1 MQRSDSASP
10 GAVPRRRSTEVAVIG
25 GGVVGLAAALRLA
38 ADGREVLII
47 EPNVPGAGAS
57 YGNAATIATYA
68 VLPVGTPAVLRS
80 LPALLFDRASPLSI
94 RTAAL
99 PALAPWL
106 LRFAWQSPPG
116 RMHRNAAAIA
126 ELLADAVPLWEE
138 LTTAI
143 GAADLLRRDGCLYLY
158 ETASAL
164 RAAAWD
170 TALRHDLGVALER
183 LAPSEVA
190 ALEPGLPAMEGGAV
204 FFPQAASLAD
214 PTRVMER
221 LTAAATAA
229 GVEILAAAASAL
241 ERRNGGVHVT
251 ADTAEGGKTEVVAK
265 TVVIAAGAHSR
276 HLAVQ
281 AGDRVPL
288 DTERGYHIEYD
299 METPPVSRPVC
310 RVGRGFY
317 FVPLRGRL
325 RVVGTVELGGLKAP
339 PNPRRIDL
347 LRQGAEEFFPGLGA
361 PQRSWLGFRPSM
373 PDSLPVI
380 GSSRGGRDIILA
392 FGHGHLGLTL
402 APVTARLVSA
412 IVDGRSN
419 TPAPPAC
426 SPLRF
431 A

>member
-1 MQRSDSASP
+1 
-10 GAVPRRRSTEVAVIG
+10 
-25 GGVVGLAAALRLA
+25 
-38 ADGREVLII
+38 
-47 EPNVPGAGAS
+47 
-57 YGNAATIATYA
+57 
-68 VLPVGTPAVLRS
+68 VLRN
-80 LPALLFDRASPLSI
+80 LPALLFDRSSPLSI
-94 RTAAL
+94 RAAYL
-99 PALAPWL
+99 PVLAPWL
-106 LRFAWQSPPG
+106 LRFAWQSLPHTT
-116 RMHRNAAAIA
+116 RRNAAAIA
-126 ELLADAVPLWEE
+126 DLVADAVPLWEE
-138 LTTAI
+138 LTAVI
-143 GAADLLRRDGCLYLY
+143 GEGSLLRRDGCLYLY
-158 ETASAL
+158 ETASEL

-170 TALRHDLGVALER
+170 SASRQDLGVALER
-183 LAPSEVA
+183 LTPPEVA
-190 ALEPGLPAMEGGAV
+190 ALEPKLPALEGGGV
-204 FFPQAASLAD
+204 FFPEAASLAD
-214 PTRVMER
+214 PSVVMQR
-221 LTAAATAA
+221 LTAAAKAA
-229 GVEILAAAASAL
+229 GAEILHATASAL
-241 ERRNGGVHVT
+241 ERRSDGVHVT

-276 HLAVQ
+276 HFAAQ

-299 METPPVSRPVC
+299 MEAPPVSRPVC
-310 RVGRGFY
+310 RTGRGFY
-317 FVPLRGRL
+317 FVPLKGRL

-361 PQRSWLGFRPSM
+361 PQQSWLGFRPSM

-380 GSSRGGRDIILA
+380 GPSRGGRDIILA

-419 TPAPPAC
+419 MPAPPAC